1 MNRRPQKSKH
11 YSGSLKI
18 LLLAGI
24 LKTIAARQIRKS
36 TWLRRESLKKKN
48 MTKSRLSLL
57 SVHFVA
63 NEVKTECT
71 FYLKFDFL
79 SLYSLVLFRIG
90 AVYRLMQVLIF
101 VVERKTLGL
110 LGNRLLFNSRK
121 RTGTPEDFDKMV
133 QIILETWR
141 AFYMTVCSFLLQHA
155 AGFFPCSL
163 KGMEE
168 VWIFFTASKRLNAS

>member
-1 MNRRPQKSKH
+1 METLQWESKNPVTSRDFKNH
-11 YSGSLKI
+11 SS
-18 LLLAGI
+18 
-24 LKTIAARQIRKS
+24 KTNKEKHV
-36 TWLRRESLKKKN
+36 TKTGEHKKKN

-133 QIILETWR
+133 QIILE
-141 AFYMTVCSFLLQHA
+141 
-155 AGFFPCSL
+155 
-163 KGMEE
+163 
-168 VWIFFTASKRLNAS
+168 N

>member
-1 MNRRPQKSKH
+1 
-11 YSGSLKI
+11 
-18 LLLAGI
+18 
-24 LKTIAARQIRKS
+24 
-36 TWLRRESLKKKN
+36 

-63 NEVKTECT
+63 NEVKTEYT

-90 AVYRLMQVLIF
+90 AVNRLMQVLIF

-133 QIILETWR
+133 QIILE
-141 AFYMTVCSFLLQHA
+141 
-155 AGFFPCSL
+155 
-163 KGMEE
+163 
-168 VWIFFTASKRLNAS
+168 N